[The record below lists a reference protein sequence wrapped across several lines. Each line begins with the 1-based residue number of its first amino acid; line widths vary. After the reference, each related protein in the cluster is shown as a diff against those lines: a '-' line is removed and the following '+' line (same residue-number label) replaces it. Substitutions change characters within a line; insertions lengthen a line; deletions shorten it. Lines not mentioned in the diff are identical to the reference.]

1 MSHGLTN
8 IGHST
13 TRAKG
18 PTWLQTLALLF
29 VFGLIVFAVTR
40 QMYVGDA
47 QTVSATGS
55 DTAAPSAMPQ
65 GDQLEINTAL
75 LESLLS
81 FDSKKKDPAT
91 MLLLADKYFANKQ
104 YAEAA
109 DLYGQLSAL
118 DPGNVGI
125 QNNLGLTLHYINKSE
140 EALAVLMKGSAL
152 EPNNQRI
159 WLTLGYVNKEL
170 GNLDEAKLSL
180 ETAERIDPD
189 NDVGKSASK
198 MLTEL

>member
-1 MSHGLTN
+1 
-8 IGHST
+8 
-13 TRAKG
+13 
-18 PTWLQTLALLF
+18 
-29 VFGLIVFAVTR
+29 
-40 QMYVGDA
+40 MYVGDA

-55 DTAAPSAMPQ
+55 DTAAPAAMPQ
-65 GDQLEINTAL
+65 GDQLEVSAAL
-75 LESLLS
+75 LESLLTL
-81 FDSKKKDPAT
+81 DSKKKDPAT
-91 MLLLADKYFANKQ
+91 MSLLANKYFANKQ

-118 DPGNVGI
+118 DPGNVDI
-125 QNNLGLTLHYINKSE
+125 QNNLGLTLHYINQSQ
-140 EALAVLMKGSAL
+140 EALAVLTKGSAL
-152 EPNNQRI
+152 NPDNQRI

-170 GNLDEAKLSL
+170 GNLDAAKLSL